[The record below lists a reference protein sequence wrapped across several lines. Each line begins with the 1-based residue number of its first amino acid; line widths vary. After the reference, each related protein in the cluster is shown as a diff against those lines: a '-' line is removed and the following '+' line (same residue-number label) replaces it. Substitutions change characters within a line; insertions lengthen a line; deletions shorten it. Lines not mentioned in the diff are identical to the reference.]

1 MANQI
6 EKRAGGGFFG
16 KIVALLIGL
25 ILGIVAGIGGLAAG
39 GYIIFTQV
47 KIKDGVGTV
56 NGFIEPDVNTLD
68 IVTEEYAEKTLFDVF
83 GALIEAS
90 TALSDGTGTLQA
102 FANISPLVGTAVETL
117 VLAADS
123 YGLKL
128 EKEELM
134 TTPMSGMQEY
144 LTNTIAD
151 MEIRA
156 LIQNFGG
163 SMDQNDPIM
172 QAILYG
178 VKGVAFNSTTD
189 GEGNPVIEMLPYY
202 YRYKITSNTFV
213 DETDTVYSFDGTKYV
228 AENGSYITPYAGE
241 DNAYNFELYNSESVL
256 VYQLKAT
263 EEDPTVYGAFVN
275 GELILHKPNVLRP
288 LLSGQE
294 GFADML
300 EPIYVGDFFSVTPNS
315 DDVLI
320 ALAYGELNKDYY
332 IDYANNKIVPIT
344 TPTKL
349 GDLTDG
355 NVEEV
360 FAKITL
366 DSVVEIDLNNGLMKA
381 IAFGK
386 RSHYEIV
393 ENGGVKSVKM
403 LPKRYTVDDG
413 KLFDDDG
420 EEVPA
425 TLVDDIYVITRG
437 EKVTYA
443 VYEPT
448 EDCYFEYTTQGAYT
462 DANIVT
468 YPKTTVMD
476 MKDGLNTAISEVTI
490 GDLISG
496 ITEDSILLWS
506 IKDWGINELKSQE
519 KILSLKLCDV
529 MEIPEDGSV
538 LDLLRNAE
546 IGKLSDEINHVK
558 LLAFID
564 DEAGAIYQVKTD
576 ANGNAINADGD
587 IIYYSNTEKK
597 FYTTSNFQAGTE
609 TTAVFVDKDG
619 DDLEYN
625 ATDKK
630 WYKKGTTTESKR
642 ELTGSWYFMF
652 TDNDPSDGTTLP
664 EEYTVHDIHAL
675 VDNMN
680 ANINNATIGELA
692 AHHILEVSS
701 ETLNSYS
708 TKKDGDG
715 NYVLIK
721 DLLVSDALDLL
732 ATIGNTLQGGG
743 GI

>member
-6 EKRAGGGFFG
+6 EKKSGGFLG

-25 ILGIVAGIGGLAAG
+25 LLGIVAGIGGLAAG
-39 GYIIFTQV
+39 GYIIVTKV
-47 KIKDGVGTV
+47 KIKDGVDTV

-68 IVTEEYAEKTLFDVF
+68 IVTEEYAEKTLYDVF
-83 GALIEAS
+83 GALIEAT
-90 TALSDGTGTLQA
+90 TALQDGSGTLQA
-102 FANISPLVGTAVETL
+102 FADISPLVGTAVEML
-117 VLAADS
+117 VSAADS

-134 TTPMSGMQEY
+134 STPMSGMQEY
-144 LTNTIAD
+144 LTNAVGD

-202 YRYKITSNTFV
+202 YHYKITSNTFV

-228 AENGSYITPYAGE
+228 AENGSYIIPYTGADE
-241 DNAYNFELYNSESVL
+241 TYDFELYNSENVL
-256 VYQLKAT
+256 VYQLSAKAD
-263 EEDPTVYGAFVN
+263 DPNVYGAFVN
-275 GELILHKPNVLRP
+275 GELILHKPNILRP
-288 LLSGQE
+288 LLSGQD

-300 EPIYVGDFFSVTPNS
+300 KPVYVGDFFTVTPDS

-332 IDYANNKIVPIT
+332 IDHANNKIVPIT

-355 NVEEV
+355 NIEEV

-381 IAFGK
+381 IAYGK
-386 RSHYEIV
+386 RSHYTIV
-393 ENGGVKSVKM
+393 EDGGVKSVKM
-403 LPKRYTVDDG
+403 LPKRYTVDGG
-413 KLFDDDG
+413 KLLDDDG

-425 TLVDDIYVITRG
+425 ILVDGIYVITRG
-437 EKVTYA
+437 ENVTYA
-443 VYEPT
+443 VYDST
-448 EDCYFEYTTQGAYT
+448 EDCYFEYTKQDAYT

-496 ITEDSILLWS
+496 ITEENILLWS

-519 KILSLKLCDV
+519 KIMSLKLCDV

-564 DEAGAIYQVKTD
+564 DEAGAIYQVKKD
-576 ANGNAINADGD
+576 ASGNAINADGD
-587 IIYYSNTEKK
+587 IIYYSNSKK
-597 FYTTSNFQAGTE
+597 QFYTTSDFQAGTE
-609 TTAVFVDKDG
+609 TTAIFVDKDG

-625 ATDKK
+625 SADKK

-652 TDNDPSDGTTLP
+652 TDNNPSDGTTLP

-692 AHHILEVSS
+692 EHGILEVSDA
-701 ETLNSYS
+701 TLNSYS
-708 TKKDGDG
+708 TKQDGSG
-715 NYVLIK
+715 NYILIK
-721 DLLVSDALDLL
+721 NLLVSDALDLL
-732 ATIGNTLQGGG
+732 ATIGNSMHGGG
-743 GI
+743 A